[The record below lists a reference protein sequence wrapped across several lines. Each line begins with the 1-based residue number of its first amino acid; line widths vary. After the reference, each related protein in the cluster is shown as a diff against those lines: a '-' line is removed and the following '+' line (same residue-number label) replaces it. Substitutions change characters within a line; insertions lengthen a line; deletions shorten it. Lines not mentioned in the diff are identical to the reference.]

1 MSILG
6 TFTKQPADEWDYDLD
21 YNEWLTAG
29 DNVQNA
35 SVTVAPTGS
44 LVVDSVFINDPR
56 VKVWVSGGTNGVTYK
71 LTVTMSSADGRIKQ
85 DEFKLRVKEV

>member
-1 MSILG
+1 MILG
-6 TFTKQPADEWDYDLD
+6 TFTKQPADEWDYDID
-21 YNEWLTAG
+21 YSEWLTAG

-44 LVVDSVFINDPR
+44 LMIDAVFINDPR
-56 VKVWVSGGTNGVTYK
+56 VKIWVSGGTNGVTYK
-71 LTVTMSSADGRIKQ
+71 LTVTMNSADGRIKQ

>member
-1 MSILG
+1 MILG
-6 TFTKQPADEWDYDLD
+6 TFTKQPADEWDYDID
-21 YNEWLTAG
+21 YSEWLTAG

-44 LVVDSVFINDPR
+44 LVIDSVFINDPR
-56 VKVWVSGGTNGVTYK
+56 VKVWVSGGTDGVTYK
-71 LTVTMSSADGRIKQ
+71 LTVTMNSADGRTKQ